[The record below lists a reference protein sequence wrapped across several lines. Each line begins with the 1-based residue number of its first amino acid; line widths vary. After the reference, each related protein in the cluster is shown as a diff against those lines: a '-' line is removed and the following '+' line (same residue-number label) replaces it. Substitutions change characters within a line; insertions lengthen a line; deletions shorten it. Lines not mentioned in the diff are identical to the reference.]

1 MFGAL
6 SRYLSGVSAAFRTKV
21 GQGPLFVAVAAAEQE
36 VRLVGLILPAA
47 KAGILAARD
56 AIVEAAVARLA
67 AATPIAELAA
77 FGARVAPLSAA
88 GFRVV
93 ADLRGHGMASLM
105 AREGIGEVTAGAAI
119 TAAQA
124 FLEQA
129 RADVRLMPDPDERR
143 PGDAALLL
151 AVVRYETLLRE
162 LPPRAEP
169 LAKRQQALASAV
181 RVFRDG
187 TVPAE
192 HLFSGAKRTARA
204 AEEAR
209 LQAEADWVLAE
220 ARILNRYA
228 RELTFDEATVWKRYN
243 ANAAAFI
250 ALLEGVMS
258 ATAAPGTP
266 RVTVGLPD
274 QRGGLP
280 AEIADAVEATQLD
293 LTLLTATL
301 RRYQLFGA
309 QYLVH
314 QRRSLLGDDMGLG
327 KTVQVLA
334 AMCHLAAQGRRRF
347 FVVAPN
353 AVLINWEREVHKH
366 TKLGAIVIH
375 GFDRDDELAQWR
387 REGGV
392 AITTFATLGKLID
405 RVGPVDLV
413 AVDEAHSVKNPDAQ
427 RSQAV
432 ARLAASAEYVAFL
445 TGTALENRLEEL
457 QHLVLTVQPGL
468 RSTLGGLLGQVR
480 PKPAEVRLKLS
491 PVYLRRTQK
500 DVLKELPDLQEI
512 DELIPL
518 EPADREAYA
527 KAPLNLMQKRLA
539 ATIGVGGQQSA
550 KYDRLRDLLEHYRE
564 EGRKVVL
571 FSFFRQ
577 VLDDVGVVTGGC
589 ARIDGGIAAEQRQVI
604 LDRFTAQEGF
614 AVLALQIDAGGV
626 GINLQSA
633 QVVILMEP
641 QFKPSTERQA
651 VARVRRMGQTRKVI
665 AHRFVAA
672 KTVDEYL
679 VMLIKRKAQLFEDY
693 AQHSAVKAAS
703 GMAVDG
709 GGLAAPAAAELQRMI
724 EAEGKKEG

>member
-6 SRYLSGVSAAFRTKV
+6 ASYLSGVSAAFRTKV
-21 GQGPLFVAVAAAEQE
+21 GDGPLFATVAAAEPEARQ
-36 VRLVGLILPAA
+36 VALILPAA

-56 AIVEAAVARLA
+56 AIVEAEVGRVA
-67 AATPIAELAA
+67 AATPIAALAD
-77 FGARVAPLSAA
+77 FGARVAPLASA
-88 GFRVV
+88 GFRLV
-93 ADLRGHGMASLM
+93 ADLRGQGMASLM

-119 TAAQA
+119 SAVQA

-129 RADVRLMPDPDERR
+129 RAEVRLMPDPDERR
-143 PGDAALLL
+143 AGDTALLL
-151 AVVRYETLLRE
+151 AVVRYEALLRE
-162 LPPRAEP
+162 LPSRSEA
-169 LAKRQQALASAV
+169 LASRQQALSAAA
-181 RVFRDG
+181 RRLRDG

-192 HLFSGAKRTARA
+192 HLFSAAKRAARA

-209 LQAEADWVLAE
+209 LKPEADWVLAE

-228 RELTFDEATVWKRYN
+228 RELTFDEASVWKRY
-243 ANAAAFI
+243 AENAAAFV
-250 ALLEGVMS
+250 ALIEG
-258 ATAAPGTP
+258 ATSVAPGVA
-266 RVTVGLPD
+266 RVATGLPD

-280 AEIADAVEATQLD
+280 AEIADAVEATSLD
-293 LTLLTATL
+293 LSLLTATL

-366 TKLGAIVIH
+366 TRLGAVVIH

-387 REGGV
+387 RDGGV
-392 AITTFATLGKLID
+392 AITTFATLGKLVD
-405 RVGPVDLV
+405 RIGPVDLV

-432 ARLAASAEYVAFL
+432 ARLAASADHVAFL

-468 RSTLGGLLGQVR
+468 RDALGGLLGQAR
-480 PKPAEVRLKLS
+480 PKPAEVRLKLA

-500 DVLKELPDLQEI
+500 DVLKELPDLLEI

-527 KAPLNLMQKRLA
+527 KAPMNLMQKRLA

-571 FSFFRQ
+571 FSYFRQ
-577 VLDDVGVVTGGC
+577 VLDDVGVLTGGC
-589 ARIDGGIAAEQRQVI
+589 ERIDGGIAAEQRQAI
-604 LDRFTAQEGF
+604 LDRFTAREGF
-614 AVLALQIDAGGV
+614 AVIALQIDAGGV

-651 VARVRRMGQTRKVI
+651 VARVRRMGQTRKVV

-679 VMLIKRKAQLFEDY
+679 VLLIKRKAQLFEDY
-693 AQHSAVKAAS
+693 AQQSAVKAAS
-703 GMAVDG
+703 AMAVDG

-724 EAEGKKEG
+724 EEEGKA

>member
-1 MFGAL
+1 MFAAF
-6 SRYLSGVSAAFRTKV
+6 SSYLSGVSAAFRTKV
-21 GQGPLFVAVAAAEQE
+21 GGGPLFATTAAAEQE
-36 VRLVGLILPAA
+36 ARQVALILSAA
-47 KAGILAARD
+47 KSGIVAARD
-56 AIVEAAVARLA
+56 AIVEAEVAALA
-67 AATPIAELAA
+67 ATTPLGELAD
-77 FGARVAPLSAA
+77 FGARVAPLAAA

-93 ADLRGHGMASLM
+93 ADLRGQGMSALM
-105 AREGIGEVTAGAAI
+105 ARDGIGEVTAGAAI
-119 TAAQA
+119 SAVQA
-124 FLEQA
+124 FLDHA
-129 RADVRLMPDPDERR
+129 RAEVRVMPDPDARR

-162 LPPRAEP
+162 IPARAEVV
-169 LAKRQQALASAV
+169 AKRQAGLSAAV
-181 RVFRDG
+181 RLFRDG

-192 HLFSGAKRTARA
+192 HLFSAAKRAAHA

-209 LQAEADWVLAE
+209 LRREADWVLAE

-243 ANAAAFI
+243 ENAAAFI
-250 ALLEGVMS
+250 ALIEG
-258 ATAAPGTP
+258 ATAATAGPG
-266 RVTVGLPD
+266 RVAAPGLPD

-280 AEIADAVEATQLD
+280 AEIADAVEATTLD
-293 LTLLTATL
+293 LTRMTATL

-314 QRRSLLGDDMGLG
+314 QRRTLLGDDMGLG

-334 AMCHLAAQGRRRF
+334 AMCHLAAQGRGRF

-375 GFDRDDELAQWR
+375 GFDRDDELEQWH

-392 AITTFATLGKLID
+392 AITTFATLGKLVD
-405 RVGPVDLV
+405 RIGPVDLV
-413 AVDEAHSVKNPDAQ
+413 AVDEAHSVKNPEAQ

-457 QHLVLTVQPGL
+457 QHLVVTVQPGL
-468 RSTLGGLLGQVR
+468 REALGRLLGQTR
-480 PKPAEVRLKLS
+480 PKPAEVRLQLA

-500 DVLKELPDLQEI
+500 DVLKELPDLLEV

-518 EPADREAYA
+518 EPDDRAAYVA
-527 KAPLNLMQKRLA
+527 APMNLMQKRLA
-539 ATIGVGGQQSA
+539 ATIGAGAQRSA
-550 KYDRLRDLLEHYRE
+550 KYDRLRDLLDHYRE

-577 VLDDVGVVTGGC
+577 VLDDVGIVTGGC
-589 ARIDGGIAAEQRQVI
+589 DRVDGGIAAEQRQAI
-604 LDRFTAQEGF
+604 IDRFTAREGF
-614 AVLALQIDAGGV
+614 AVIALQIDAGGV

-672 KTVDEYL
+672 KTIDEYL
-679 VMLIKRKAQLFEDY
+679 VLLIKRKAQLFEDY
-693 AQHSAVKAAS
+693 AQQSAVKAAS
-703 GMAVDG
+703 AMAVDG

-724 EAEGKKEG
+724 EAEAGGR

>member
-21 GQGPLFVAVAAAEQE
+21 GSGPLFAAVAAAEAETRQ
-36 VRLVGLILPAA
+36 VASLLPVA

-56 AIVEAAVARLA
+56 AIVEAEVARVA
-67 AATPIAELAA
+67 ASTPVAELAA

-93 ADLRGHGMASLM
+93 ADLRGQGMASLM
-105 AREGIGEVTAGAAI
+105 ARDGIGEVTAGSALS
-119 TAAQA
+119 AAQA

-129 RADVRLMPDPDERR
+129 RADVRLMPDPDDRR
-143 PGDAALLL
+143 AGDAALLL
-151 AVVRYETLLRE
+151 AIVRYETLLRE
-162 LPPRAEP
+162 LPPRVEP
-169 LAKRQQALASAV
+169 LAKRQQALTAAV
-181 RVFRDG
+181 RVFREG

-192 HLFSGAKRTARA
+192 HLFSAAKRAARA

-209 LQAEADWVLAE
+209 LQPEAAWVLAE

-228 RELTFDEATVWKRYN
+228 GQLTFDEATVWKRYN
-243 ANAAAFI
+243 ENAAAFV
-250 ALLEGVMS
+250 ALLEGVTA
-258 ATAAPGTP
+258 ATAPAPGAG
-266 RVTVGLPD
+266 RVPVGLPD

-280 AEIADAVEATQLD
+280 AEIADAVEATALD
-293 LTLLTATL
+293 LSLLTATL

-375 GFDRDDELAQWR
+375 GADRDDELAQWR
-387 REGGV
+387 RDGGV
-392 AITTFATLGKLID
+392 AITTFATLGKLVD
-405 RVGPVDLV
+405 RIGAVDLV
-413 AVDEAHSVKNPDAQ
+413 AVDEAHSVKNPDAL

-432 ARLAASAEYVAFL
+432 ARLAAAAEFVAFL

-468 RSTLGGLLGQVR
+468 RPTLGSLLGQFR

-500 DVLKELPDLQEI
+500 DVLKELPDLLEI

-527 KAPLNLMQKRLA
+527 RAPVNLMQKRLA
-539 ATIGVGGQQSA
+539 ATIGAGGQQSA

-589 ARIDGGIAAEQRQVI
+589 DRIDGGIAAEQRQAI
-604 LDRFTAQEGF
+604 LDRFTAREGF

-679 VMLIKRKAQLFEDY
+679 VLLIKRKAQLFEDY

-703 GMAVDG
+703 QMAVDG

-724 EAEGKKEG
+724 EAEEKA